1 MNVEMEEEFEV
12 TQDYNIAAHRI
23 KNDMCARLYK
33 ADRMLLAVLMRHRE
47 ELTRDEAMKIE
58 EAEMEMNVVRML
70 NEILK
75 NAAEKAKRQNAKG
88 CMAFVIA
95 AIAPLL
101 ALAGLAV
108 VKVIA

>member
-1 MNVEMEEEFEV
+1 MEMDEEFEV
-12 TQDYNIAAHRI
+12 TQDDNIAAHRI
-23 KNDMCARLYK
+23 KNDMCARSLNVN
-33 ADRMLLAVLMRHRE
+33 RVLLEILLRHKD
-47 ELTRDEAMKIE
+47 ELTQDENLKITV
-58 EAEMEMNVVRML
+58 AKLEMGEIEHLANML
-70 NEILK
+70 K
-75 NAAEKAKRQNAKG
+75 YMTKRAKEQNAKG